1 MYTMVRG
8 PPTVLCVVKVLLLLV
23 LGISILGLSMKV
35 SVILVKAV
43 TECLI
48 RRVILTGTSGVSI
61 RERNRTPV
69 LAVIRS
75 FHGKLTSTYTAGQ
88 SIRERSLTSV
98 LCVRKGLVSLGP
110 FTDTFE
116 LCTGVRNHIPVR
128 VVVKTF
134 QRKVISCYTF
144 GLYTMERSL
153 TPVLI
158 AEKLSLISR
167 E

>member
-1 MYTMVRG
+1 MKIITMS
-8 PPTVLCVVKVLLLLV
+8 VK
-23 LGISILGLSMKV
+23 
-35 SVILVKAV
+35 SVPK
-43 TECLI
+43 CL
-48 RRVILTGTSGVSI
+48 SI
-61 RERNRTPV
+61 RAILDDISR
-69 LAVIRS
+69 AC
-75 FHGKLTSTYTAGQ
+75 
-88 SIRERSLTSV
+88 IRERSLTSV

-153 TPVLI
+153 TVVLCVTKVLVRVPPLTFTSRLYTMARNPTSVLCAVEGLGGASILDAIFGVYTTVRSGTRGLI
-158 AEKLSLISR
+158 AVKLLPVSR
-167 E
+167 V

>member
-1 MYTMVRG
+1 MGSGGNV
-8 PPTVLCVVKVLLLLV
+8 LLV
-23 LGISILGLSMKV
+23 LVIATFMLGGSMAVSGICANVK
-35 SVILVKAV
+35 SVISYSL
-43 TECLI
+43 
-48 RRVILTGTSGVSI
+48 RRVVLIITSRAST
-61 RERNRTPV
+61 RARNRARAPV
-69 LAVIRS
+69 LNVVNIFQRDVFLIDISRAC
-75 FHGKLTSTYTAGQ
+75 
-88 SIRERSLTSV
+88 IRERSLTSV

-167 E
+167 GCRGI